1 MSITITITIPGPTT
15 LPRIPG
21 PRPAEGATTR
31 NGTAPTRAELLW
43 VTVRP
48 YLPVLLAG
56 AESLVPGLGV
66 VVALAGMVAVRANT
80 DQVEEPDD
88 DEHERRAA

>member
-15 LPRIPG
+15 RPRIPG
-21 PRPAEGATTR
+21 PRPAEGTGAR
-31 NGTAPTRAELLW
+31 NAAPTRAEQVW
-43 VTVRP
+43 QTVRP

-66 VVALAGMVAVRANT
+66 VVALAGIVAVRA
-80 DQVEEPDD
+80 DGDEVDERDD